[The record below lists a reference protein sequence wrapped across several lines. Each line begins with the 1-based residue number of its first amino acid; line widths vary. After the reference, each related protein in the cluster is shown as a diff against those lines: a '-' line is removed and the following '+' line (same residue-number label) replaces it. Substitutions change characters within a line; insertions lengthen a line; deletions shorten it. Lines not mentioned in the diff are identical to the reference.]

1 MSIQKREA
9 LVKNILD
16 RQSSLGVLVK
26 DMPPNSSVMAGSW
39 DLVSFSF
46 QQGFEAMWDLAQADH
61 PDHSSPFLEMPL
73 LSLWR
78 QSIELTLKSCILE
91 IDGIW
96 DKQDGHKI
104 QKLFEQFKALSTS
117 GGLNNDDDLTRN
129 VQEMIAFTHSFDPHA
144 DRFRYPTNKQGDAY
158 NGINIDLEKLFQ
170 AHWTIVTYCEGTV
183 VELREQF
190 GIGLP

>member
-9 LVKNILD
+9 LVDNILD
-16 RQSSLGVLVK
+16 RQSSLGGFVK
-26 DMPPNSSVMAGSW
+26 NLPPNSCVMAGSW
-39 DLVSFSF
+39 NLVSFSF

-61 PDHSSPFLEMPL
+61 PDYNSLLKMPL

-91 IDGIW
+91 IDGSL
-96 DKQDGHKI
+96 DKRYAHKLQD
-104 QKLFEQFKALSTS
+104 LFEKLKTLSTS

-129 VQEMIAFTHSFDPHA
+129 VQEMISFTQSFDPYA

-158 NGINIDLEKLFQ
+158 QGIDIDLEKLFQ
-170 AHWTIVTYCEGTV
+170 AHWIIVTYCEGTV
-183 VELREQF
+183 IDLREKF
-190 GIGLP
+190 GIGSP